1 MNSKFWVSPDRRS
14 KNRGND
20 RRSEDRFRF
29 AVPVSLQVEEGASFR
44 ELCEII
50 DISTFGVRLKM
61 RNQLAN
67 LTPVTLKFF
76 LSPSGIAQEQYDFV
90 KAKSVST
97 SIYYHGDGVEPNIY
111 QTGFLFVQALRKRNG
126 IPIVLSDY

>member
-14 KNRGND
+14 KNRGNE
-20 RRSEDRFRF
+20 RRSENRFRF
-29 AVPVSLQVEEGASFR
+29 KVPVSLQVEKGTIFN

-61 RNQLAN
+61 RNQLEN

-76 LSPSGIAQEQYDFV
+76 LPSSTPSSRMYDFV
-90 KAKSVST
+90 KAK
-97 SIYYHGDGVEPNIY
+97 ICKHLY
-111 QTGFLFVQALRKRNG
+111 LLLR
-126 IPIVLSDY
+126 